1 MCGIYGFLAPPDR
14 VPPRESLERMGAALF
29 HRGPDE
35 GGVFTLDGVALG
47 SRRLSIVDLAT
58 GRQPLHNETGSI
70 HIVCNGEIYN
80 APGLREELEERHAFR
95 THSDVE
101 VLVHLYEDFGLD
113 FLDRVDGMFAI
124 ALWDAPAKRLILARD
139 RAGEKPFYYAWRDRA
154 LYFASETAAL
164 RRIDGVG
171 REEDA
176 AGLRLYLAFGYLPAP
191 HSPYRDIR
199 KLPPG
204 TLAIAAEGAT
214 ELEMRPYW
222 SLRQHAIEGAT
233 RPARMTE
240 TAAAHEL
247 RARIDASVRR
257 QLMGDVPAGVA
268 LSGGLDSGWIA
279 TVAAKESS
287 ERLHTFTVSFAES
300 SYDEG
305 DAAAWLAARL
315 GTIHHVARADTVSLA
330 RAADFLGRHLDEPL
344 GDPAVLP
351 TFLLAEEARRH
362 VKVILGGEGAD
373 ELFGGYPT
381 YLGHHLARE
390 YSRWPLWLRERML
403 RPLIESWPASEGKVT
418 IEFLL
423 KRFVRHAGRPL
434 LERHAAWFGAF
445 PPDEVDALAGPR
457 LADVTGDPIAI
468 YRQML
473 GSEGDWGET
482 DRGGDAGRGRARR
495 RSADESDAASLEKV
509 LYLDFRTY
517 LGEGLLT
524 KVDRASM
531 ACSLES
537 RSPYLSREVVEFA
550 ARLPI
555 AMKVRGST
563 TKRILREAAMLTVPS
578 ELLKRRKRGL
588 SVPLAGMFRREL
600 RAVVEADLDPA
611 RLDAERFLD
620 GAAVGRIVAQ
630 HMERRADRARAI
642 FTLLALVRWY
652 RNHLLGA

>member
-1 MCGIYGFLAPPDR
+1 MCGIYGLLAPPDR
-14 VPPRESLERMGAALF
+14 IPTRESLERMGAALF

-35 GGVFTLDGVALG
+35 GGIFTDGGIALG

-58 GRQPLHNETGSI
+58 GRQPLQNETGSI

-80 APGLREELEERHAFR
+80 APALRKELEGRHEFR

-101 VLVHLYEDFGLD
+101 VLVHLYEDHGLD
-113 FLDRVDGMFAI
+113 FLEHIDGMFAI
-124 ALWDAPAKRLILARD
+124 ALWDAPAKRLILVRD
-139 RAGEKPFYYAWRDRA
+139 RAGEKPLYYAWRDRT
-154 LYFASETAAL
+154 LFFASELAAL
-164 RRIDGVG
+164 RKIDGIG

-176 AGLRLYLAFGYLPAP
+176 DGLRLYLAFGYLPAP

-204 TLAIAAEGAT
+204 TLAIAAEGAVG
-214 ELEMRPYW
+214 LEMRTYW
-222 SLRQHAIEGAT
+222 SLWPHATEGAT
-233 RPARMTE
+233 RPSRMTE
-240 TAAAHEL
+240 AEAAREL
-247 RARIDASVRR
+247 RERIDASVRR

-287 ERLHTFTVSFAES
+287 ERLHTFTVSFADA

-305 DAAAWLAARL
+305 DAAAWLAGRL
-315 GTIHHVARADTVSLA
+315 GTIHHVARADTASLA

-381 YLGHHLARE
+381 YLGHRLARD
-390 YSRWPLWLRERML
+390 YTRWPRWLRERLL
-403 RPLIESWPASEGKVT
+403 RPLIESWPASEGKVS

-434 LERHAAWFGAF
+434 LDRHAAWFGAF
-445 PPDEVDALAGPR
+445 PPDEVDALVGPR
-457 LADVTGDPIAI
+457 LADANADPIAI
-468 YRQML
+468 YREML
-473 GSEGDWGET
+473 GSEAEWEAIDGARHSGSPGER
-482 DRGGDAGRGRARR
+482 D
-495 RSADESDAASLEKV
+495 LEKV

-524 KVDRASM
+524 KIDRASM
-531 ACSLES
+531 SCSLES

-550 ARLPI
+550 AHLPI
-555 AMKVRGST
+555 EMKVHGST
-563 TKRILREAAMLTVPS
+563 TKRILREAAMLTVPP

-600 RAVVEADLDPA
+600 RAVVEAEFDPA
-611 RLDAERFLD
+611 RLDAEGFLD

-630 HMERRADRARAI
+630 HTERRADRARAI
-642 FTLLALVRWY
+642 FTLLALTRWY
-652 RNHLLGA
+652 RNHLLGG